1 MFSNHFS
8 NKFQFKAMKLSIK
21 IFLFAN
27 LLFFGSYISLSGQS
41 SYFSSGGAHTMSLA
55 DNGTMF
61 QGISSIYT
69 NPAGLT
75 SINNFA
81 LDVGYNRRYN
91 LNELS
96 TVSIGGAKK
105 IGSSVFGLSVA
116 RFGYSAYSESKIG
129 LSYARKLLSNL
140 SIGAGFNMLNY
151 SINQYGSTN
160 AFTFELGLQSKLN
173 DEISIGAY
181 VFSPGVASLTED
193 NEVPSRYS
201 MGMKYIASSKAD
213 IYIDISKTINRD
225 PEFKF
230 AVDYKLVETFSVRIG
245 GNITQESLH
254 FGPAYRMKNGV
265 AIFGGYSFDN
275 RLGHSAGVS
284 LSYSK

>member
-1 MFSNHFS
+1 
-8 NKFQFKAMKLSIK
+8 MKLDIK
-21 IFLFAN
+21 IFLFTN
-27 LLFFGSYISLSGQS
+27 LLFFGSYTMLLGQS
-41 SYFSSGGAHTMSLA
+41 SYFSSGGAHNLSLA

-61 QGISSIYT
+61 QGISSIYN

-75 SINNFA
+75 SIENFA

-105 IGSSVFGLSVA
+105 VGASVFGVSVA

-140 SIGAGFNMLNY
+140 SIGAGFKMLNY

-160 AFTFELGLQSKLN
+160 AFTFEVGLQSKLN
-173 DEISIGAY
+173 SNISIGAY
-181 VFSPGVASLTED
+181 VFSPGVASLTD
-193 NEVPSRYS
+193 NNEVPSRYS
-201 MGMKYIASSKAD
+201 MGMKYVASKKAD
-213 IYIDISKTINRD
+213 IYIDISKTINRE

-230 AVDYKLVETFSVRIG
+230 AVDYKLVESFSVRVG
-245 GNITQESLH
+245 GNITKESLH
-254 FGPAYRMKNGV
+254 FGPAYTMKGGI

-275 RLGHSAGVS
+275 RLGHSAGIS
-284 LSYSK
+284 LSYTKY